1 MTTVTPTTAKSK
13 VSARPSSGQARFAFI
28 TLLIIN
34 ILNYTDRYILPAILP
49 KVRADLGLTG
59 FQAGLLGSSFLLVYA
74 FATLPIGFWADRSIR
89 KNIVALCVGIWS
101 IATVLAGITRN
112 SGQLFSA
119 LAILGIGEAGYAPAS
134 LSLLGDYFSNERRGR
149 ILSYWSAGQLIG
161 VALGLTLGGLIA
173 DSLGWR
179 WAYYLVGIPG
189 LIAAFLAWRMVE
201 PKRGAFEQDQNLEE
215 AEAIDAHSSIRKNFW
230 PSVRKLLQIP
240 TYRTVLGA
248 LIKNFLASVRKLLQI
263 PTYRTVLGA
272 LIFSFF
278 TIGGVSFWLP
288 SYLSNTFHLTIWRT
302 GITSGAV
309 LIGGGLLGTVL
320 GGWLADYIQ
329 RRYPQGRLLT
339 ATLGFLLG
347 APLAFLGMTIHNLP
361 VFIAVIVVAI
371 TFLSFCTGPLN
382 AVIQDVVIPEA
393 RATAIGL
400 ALLLAHLLG
409 DAASP
414 SIIGLLADRYTL
426 GVALLTTAPTCLLL
440 AGLVCLLGLST
451 VARDMRRMQEQMS
464 VQDKKGV
471 EM

>member
-1 MTTVTPTTAKSK
+1 MKTVTSTNVKSK
-13 VSARPSSGQARFAFI
+13 VSARPSRGQARFAFTI
-28 TLLIIN
+28 LLIIN
-34 ILNYTDRYILPAILP
+34 ILNYANRYVLSAVLSQIHQAP
-49 KVRADLGLTG
+49 KFGGLGLT
-59 FQAGLLGSSFLLVYA
+59 QSELGLIGSSFLLVYA
-74 FATLPIGFWADRSIR
+74 VATLPLGIWADRSSR

-101 IATVLAGITRN
+101 IATVLAGITSN
-112 SGQLFSA
+112 FVQLFSMR
-119 LAILGIGEAGYAPAS
+119 AILGIGEAGYAPAS
-134 LSLLGDYFSNERRGR
+134 LSLLGDYFSKARRGR

-161 VALGLTLGGLIA
+161 AAFGFTIGGLIA
-173 DSLGWR
+173 DFLGWR
-179 WAYYLVGIPG
+179 SAFYIFGIPG

-201 PKRGAFEQDQNLEE
+201 PKRGAFEQDGEE
-215 AEAIDAHSSIRKNFW
+215 TEAIDASDTHSSIGKDFW
-230 PSVRKLLQIP
+230 GSVRKLRYVP
-240 TYRTVLGA
+240 TYWILLGA
-248 LIKNFLASVRKLLQI
+248 F
-263 PTYRTVLGA
+263 
-272 LIFSFF
+272 IFSFF

-288 SYLSNTFHLTIWRT
+288 FYLSETFHLTVGRA
-302 GITSGAV
+302 GIISGAI

-320 GGWLADYIQ
+320 GGWLADFIE

-339 ATLGFLLG
+339 ATLGLLLG
-347 APLAFLGMTIHNLP
+347 APLAFLGLTIHDLP

-382 AVIQDVVIPEA
+382 AVIQDVIIPEV

-451 VARDMRRMQEQMS
+451 VARDMQRMQEEIHTKN
-464 VQDKKGV
+464 KK
-471 EM
+471 E